1 LRFARECIFLVQT
14 LFVKHFFAG
23 IRKKFTVETAYDR
36 TRSSMRGDSTPGSSP
51 SGTKGSNS
59 GSPVFGTPA
68 HPVLRQLD
76 HAGEHVDV
84 LVRLTGGAAALAI
97 YFHDE
102 QLRVHL
108 HERALALDDLGA
120 AHVGAHFQ
128 ALTDE
133 IV

>member
-1 LRFARECIFLVQT
+1 
-14 LFVKHFFAG
+14 
-23 IRKKFTVETAYDR
+23 
-36 TRSSMRGDSTPGSSP
+36 MPGSSP

-59 GSPVFGTPA
+59 
-68 HPVLRQLD
+68 
-76 HAGEHVDV
+76 VDV